1 MARLF
6 KRRRKKEEKV
16 ERRPVAMP
24 YRRVARPPR
33 VTLRNT
39 FTAFSLAFFEPLG
52 RGFAK
57 AFELDKLFTR
67 AGLNIHPVKY
77 GAETI
82 AMVVLATVLS
92 VAGFVTALL
101 TLSMSIM
108 QLVIGIV
115 VVVLAPVMVLLARLL
130 YPYLLVSS
138 RRTET
143 ENELPFFM
151 AYVATMV
158 KGGYSLEKVVERASQ
173 LKVFR
178 AIRREA
184 QRTMTRIRMF
194 GEDPITALEKVAG
207 DHPSTKFRDI
217 MLGYTTTLR
226 SGGDVL
232 HYLEIRTRE
241 LFEARMNEIRNVLGR
256 LGSFLELYVI
266 FGVLVSVV
274 LFVFFVVNAALSAAQ
289 TMRTPGELAQINIDV
304 TMPALYNFFVLP
316 LMGFAIAFAIHM
328 NQPRTPVSYNEVY
341 VTLVTWAPIA
351 VAVFLVVLVLTGGA
365 SVLRGSVGPAEVKS
379 LVYSLATALITA
391 SLPPMLKYR
400 SIVKTHKGLV
410 RSAADFLRDVSEIRK
425 TGLSPE
431 RCILLVSSRSY
442 RNLTPVVERASAAL
456 SMGLSL
462 EEALRKALR
471 GVKEWFVVASFRFLA
486 DSILVGGGSPEVIDS
501 LARFTQSLSEIEE
514 ETRRRMRSQV
524 FLPYFGAA
532 LLASIPMIILHML
545 LSIANIPI
553 ATATPLLL
561 VLSLGSMVN
570 AYVMGIIAGK
580 TSRTTVAAG
589 FLHSIILTAIT
600 TVALTI
606 TFAYIGL

>member
-1 MARLF
+1 
-6 KRRRKKEEKV
+6 
-16 ERRPVAMP
+16 
-24 YRRVARPPR
+24 
-33 VTLRNT
+33 
-39 FTAFSLAFFEPLG
+39 
-52 RGFAK
+52 
-57 AFELDKLFTR
+57 
-67 AGLNIHPVKY
+67 
-77 GAETI
+77 
-82 AMVVLATVLS
+82 
-92 VAGFVTALL
+92 
-101 TLSMSIM
+101 
-108 QLVIGIV
+108 
-115 VVVLAPVMVLLARLL
+115 LLARLL